1 MVMLPMIVRAAQLE
15 RDSFDNAARY
25 AAMVGVL
32 AALAIGA
39 RWNATRLAR
48 SEAGALRFEEA
59 EEPAVFALDL
69 HRDGVTPI
77 AD

>member
-1 MVMLPMIVRAAQLE
+1 
-15 RDSFDNAARY
+15 
-25 AAMVGVL
+25 MVGVL
-32 AALAIGA
+32 AVLAMCA
-39 RWNATRLAR
+39 RWSTGRLAR
-48 SEAGALRFEEA
+48 SEPGALRFEEA